1 MYMMDSE
8 QLSLTTGNHSVMY
21 IVLLLLL
28 QSGNDRPF
36 KDWVLEKE
44 NELRLEVGSENTIEL
59 QV

>member
-1 MYMMDSE
+1 
-8 QLSLTTGNHSVMY
+8 MY
-21 IVLLLLL
+21 IVLVLLL